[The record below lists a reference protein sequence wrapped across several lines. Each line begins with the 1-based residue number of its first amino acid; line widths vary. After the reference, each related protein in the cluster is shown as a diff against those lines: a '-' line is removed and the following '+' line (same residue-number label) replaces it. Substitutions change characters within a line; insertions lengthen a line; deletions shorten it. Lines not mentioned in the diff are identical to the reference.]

1 MFTLKF
7 KKIFSY
13 LIIKI
18 FNWINLQSNIKKPG
32 NKETNT
38 VSFEEN
44 IIWLRPTD
52 TI

>member
-7 KKIFSY
+7 KQVFSY

-32 NKETNT
+32 NKETNK
-38 VSFEEN
+38 VSFD
-44 IIWLRPTD
+44 IIFKKMNL
-52 TI
+52 IELH